1 MNFYNFIT
9 DPTNNVKVNINS
21 ATAKKVIEN
30 YINYINTHSQQ
41 FGGSKQFT
49 LPTHPKVGDEFHD
62 NQRERDRNRRRK
74 VRKKQFHDS
83 RDLVVGAPA
92 AAAAPEQ
99 AAVGIPTDDGAESE
113 QDHSGRFLSEQEHA
127 QVAQAAE
134 ERLAKEAEE
143 AARVTQEEV
152 RRAAER
158 LAEETA
164 LAAEERLAK
173 EAEEAARVTQEEVI
187 RAKEAEE
194 VQRVAEEAV
203 RVAEAERLAK
213 EAEETALAA
222 AKTARAAEEARQ
234 AAEEA
239 EMASKAALAV
249 AEEARRLEEVRIA
262 QIKATELAKEE
273 ANRKEEER
281 RDDEEIAQLRKELA
295 QVESETVTVQAKK
308 DQTEL
313 DIQTGAAIAKIK
325 QDTEDINVAAG
336 QLKDMLSADKAEL
349 KTALPAKEDEYECI
363 LCYDAECAPSKAFI
377 IDDEECVC
385 FECIVK
391 AMFNPDPAG
400 QYLSDGGYDHH
411 PPLTRVSLRYILERL
426 LPDNFADKR
435 VWAKFRFDGDVDNID
450 NPGHFSKMT
459 TCLKRGVACRRKVN
473 VADDEADEADGTA
486 TEEEVVDG
494 DQTDFYIDATSFSF
508 LQGLKGVMSE
518 SDGMPIT
525 NMITNY
531 LTNKYKYDRDK
542 LATLKTTK
550 ETKELEEAKSVDNLS
565 KLGERKAELEV
576 KLGVDTRWGQVKHF
590 FGRG

>member
-62 NQRERDRNRRRK
+62 NQRERDRNRRRI

-99 AAVGIPTDDGAESE
+99 AA
-113 QDHSGRFLSEQEHA
+113 
-127 QVAQAAE
+127 E
-134 ERLAKEAEE
+134 ERLAKEAED

-152 RRAAER
+152 R
-158 LAEETA
+158 
-164 LAAEERLAK
+164 
-173 EAEEAARVTQEEVI
+173 

-222 AKTARAAEEARQ
+222 EKTARAAEEARQ

-239 EMASKAALAV
+239 ELASKAALAV
-249 AEEARRLEEVRIA
+249 AEEARRLDEVRIA
-262 QIKATELAKEE
+262 QIKATELAKKE

-281 RDDEEIAQLRKELA
+281 RAEEEIAKLLKVLK
-295 QVESETVTVQAKK
+295 QVESETVIVQAKK
-308 DQTEL
+308 KQIEL
-313 DIQTGAAIAKIK
+313 DIKNATAIAQIK
-325 QDTEDINVAAG
+325 QDTKGINVAVL
-336 QLKDMLSADKAEL
+336 QLKDKLSADEEKL
-349 KTALPAKEDEYECI
+349 KTALPTEEGEYECVM
-363 LCYDAECAPSKAFI
+363 CSFPYPPSKAFI
-377 IDDEECVC
+377 IDAEDEECLC
-385 FECIVK
+385 FKCI
-391 AMFNPDPAG
+391 AEQMFNDDPPG
-400 QYLSDGGYDHH
+400 QYLSDGKYDHH
-411 PPLTRVSLRYILERL
+411 PPLTRVSLRFILGDDDF
-426 LPDNFADKR
+426 PANFADKR
-435 VWAKFRFDGDVDNID
+435 VWAKFRFDGDADNID

-473 VADDEADEADGTA
+473 VADDEADEADGADGAA

-494 DQTDFYIDATSFSF
+494 VKSDFYIDATSFSF
-508 LQGLKGVMSE
+508 HQGIGGEVSRQ
-518 SDGMPIT
+518 SGMPLT
-525 NMITNY
+525 KMITNY
-531 LTNKYKYDRDK
+531 RANKYEYQRNK
-542 LATLKTTK
+542 LATLKTGQ
-550 ETKELEEAKSVDNLS
+550 EEEADEAAKSADKLS
-565 KLGERKAELEV
+565 KLDERKVELEA
-576 KLGVDTRWGQVKHF
+576 KLGVDTA
-590 FGRG
+590 FGKFKNFLGMG

>member
-41 FGGSKQFT
+41 FGGS
-49 LPTHPKVGDEFHD
+49 GDD
-62 NQRERDRNRRRK
+62 NDDAPPSYASLFGPATASLTAQELR
-74 VRKKQFHDS
+74 
-83 RDLVVGAPA
+83 LV
-92 AAAAPEQ
+92 E
-99 AAVGIPTDDGAESE
+99 
-113 QDHSGRFLSEQEHA
+113 
-127 QVAQAAE
+127 
-134 ERLAKEAEE
+134 EAED

-152 RRAAER
+152 KRAKEAVEVQRAAEEAVR
-158 LAEETA
+158 LAKA
-164 LAAEERLAK
+164 GRLAK
-173 EAEEAARVTQEEVI
+173 EA
-187 RAKEAEE
+187 AE
-194 VQRVAEEAV
+194 
-203 RVAEAERLAK
+203 
-213 EAEETALAA
+213 
-222 AKTARAAEEARQ
+222 TARAAEEAARAADEARQ

-239 EMASKAALAV
+239 ERSSKVARAAAK
-249 AEEARRLEEVRIA
+249 ETRRLEEVRIA

-281 RDDEEIAQLRKELA
+281 RDDEEIAQLRKELE
-295 QVESETVTVQAKK
+295 QVESEITTVQAKK
-308 DQTEL
+308 DKIEL

-325 QDTEDINVAAG
+325 QDTKGINVAVL
-336 QLKDMLSADKAEL
+336 QLKDKLSADEAEL
-349 KTALPAKEDEYECI
+349 KTALPAKEDEHECI
-363 LCYDAECAPSKAFI
+363 LCYNEECAPSKAFI

-385 FECIVK
+385 FECIVRN
-391 AMFNPDPAG
+391 MFNDDPKG

-411 PPLTRVSLRYILERL
+411 PPLTRVSLRYILERK

-435 VWAKFRFDGDVDNID
+435 VWAKFRFDGDADNIDNVDNID

-473 VADDEADEADGTA
+473 VADDEADGAA

-494 DQTDFYIDATSFSF
+494 GQTDFYIDATSFSF
-508 LQGLKGVMSE
+508 LQGLEGVMSE

-550 ETKELEEAKSVDNLS
+550 ETKEVEEAKSADNLS